1 MSPLMI
7 LLAFF
12 AGFFL
17 IFAINYALADV
28 TEAHRQRY
36 QKRLEQE
43 LLKRRQA
50 AVRASIARKDLQS
63 LVAGMPEITSRP
75 SLRERLVRLTNE
87 SGVEMR
93 PDQLLVACACTGLT
107 VFFPCII
114 IGQHWL
120 LGTLL
125 GLVAAPAPMLYLAF
139 LRNQRR
145 ENILEQLPEAF
156 ELMSRTLRSGQ
167 TIAQAFQAVSDEARP
182 PVSIEFGFC
191 YEQQNLGLTPESAM
205 RDLSRRTGLLEL
217 KIFVMAVMIHRQTG
231 GNLTELLDKL
241 SGVIRERLKIRGTI
255 KALTA
260 EGALQAYIL
269 LALPPG
275 MLAILW
281 MMNRPY
287 AELLFQYYGFLIGA
301 GFAMTLGYL
310 WMRRI
315 INFDF

>member
-1 MSPLMI
+1 MI

-28 TEAHRQRY
+28 AEAHRQRY
-36 QKRLEQE
+36 QRRLEQE
-43 LLKRRQA
+43 LQQRRQA

-75 SLRERLVRLTNE
+75 SLRERLVHLTNE

-93 PDQLLVACACTGLT
+93 PDQLLVACVCAGLV

-125 GLVAAPAPMLYLAF
+125 GLVVAPAPMLYLAF

-145 ENILEQLPEAF
+145 EKMLEQLPEAF

-191 YEQQNLGLTPESAM
+191 YEQQNLGLTPEAAM

-217 KIFVMAVMIHRQTG
+217 RIFVMAVMIHRQTG
-231 GNLTELLDKL
+231 GNLMELLDKL

-255 KALTA
+255 KTLTA

-281 MMNRPY
+281 LMNRPY
-287 AELLFQYYGFLIGA
+287 AELLFQYYQLLIGA
-301 GFAMTLGYL
+301 GISMTFGYL